1 MNFVLQIKVAP
12 VLTTGAIP
20 AESWCSRRVETVAAM
35 WGFHHCRKLPAPTKH
50 LRLAPLITD
59 NRETR
64 RCSSFVQE
72 QFHRENLV
80 TRPGF
85 VRSASRGPVRNG

>member
-50 LRLAPLITD
+50 LRLLPLLLTI
-59 NRETR
+59 EKLG
-64 RCSSFVQE
+64 CSSFVQE
-72 QFHRENLV
+72 QFHCKKLV
-80 TRPGF
+80 TSPGF
-85 VRSASRGPVRNG
+85 VSSL